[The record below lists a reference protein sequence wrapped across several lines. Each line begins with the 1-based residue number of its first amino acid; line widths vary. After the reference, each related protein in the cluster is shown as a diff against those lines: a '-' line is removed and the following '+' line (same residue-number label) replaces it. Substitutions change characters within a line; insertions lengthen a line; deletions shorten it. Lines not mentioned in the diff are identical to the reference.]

1 MHGRVSEP
9 HRDESRRDDGSREES
24 PDAELATTPSRTDE
38 IVRPAPRF
46 PVLAA
51 VLLVGVVAILLD
63 LARGGPL
70 LRLDEVVAHIWK
82 FKGPYEYSY
91 ADKVDRIG
99 QRLICLPL
107 LFGVAYYLSRRIRS
121 IRPLVIAVGAT
132 LGLNF
137 TIGVVK
143 LASGRESPR
152 TGGPALFTGDNV
164 LFPSGHTANVI
175 FVYGLVVALLVRYGE
190 VRRRLRWLL
199 IGLVAAAEVLMV
211 VISVYRHTHW
221 FSDLIAGTMV
231 GAAVLQLSLLADL
244 HWNEVRRW
252 LRRLAGPTWVAV
264 EWTVGLIRPRVVP
277 PAKAVAR
284 RVHTGSTDPRL
295 SGSRPDARSEV
306 RPEVRRAARTG
317 VRGDAPTRTRA
328 EVRPDVR
335 PERRGSVRPDERPD
349 PAEAGTSST
358 GRPD

>member
-9 HRDESRRDDGSREES
+9 HRDESHRDEDGREES
-24 PDAELATTPSRTDE
+24 PDAELTTTPSRTE
-38 IVRPAPRF
+38 ETARPVLRF

-51 VLLVGVVAILLD
+51 LCLVGVVAILLD

-70 LRLDEVVAHIWK
+70 LRLDEIIAHIWK
-82 FKGPYEYSY
+82 FKGPYDYSY
-91 ADKVDRIG
+91 ANKVDRIG

-175 FVYGLVVALLVRYGE
+175 FVYGLIVALLVRYGD
-190 VRRRLRWLL
+190 VSRRQRWLL
-199 IGLVAAAEVLMV
+199 IGLVAAAEVLMT

-244 HWNEVRRW
+244 HWNDVRRW
-252 LRRLAGPTWVAV
+252 LRRMAGPTWVAV
-264 EWTVGLIRPRVVP
+264 EWTVALIRPRVVP
-277 PAKAVAR
+277 PAKAVTR
-284 RVHTGSTDPRL
+284 RVRTGSTDPRL
-295 SGSRPDARSEV
+295 SDAPPDVPTGAPQAARNGLRPEARPKVRPGHRASTRPGERTDPAQAGTGTTSTGSRPD
-306 RPEVRRAARTG
+306 
-317 VRGDAPTRTRA
+317 
-328 EVRPDVR
+328 
-335 PERRGSVRPDERPD
+335 
-349 PAEAGTSST
+349 
-358 GRPD
+358 

>member
-9 HRDESRRDDGSREES
+9 HRESRRDEPSREES
-24 PDAELATTPSRTDE
+24 PDAELTTPPSRDE
-38 IVRPAPRF
+38 VVRPVPRF

-152 TGGPALFTGDNV
+152 TGGPALFSGDNV

-175 FVYGLVVALLVRYGE
+175 FVYGLIVALLVRYGN
-190 VRRRLRWLL
+190 VSRLRRWLL
-199 IGLVAAAEVLMV
+199 IGLVAAAEVLMT

-231 GAAVLQLSLLADL
+231 GGAVLQVSLLADL

-264 EWTVGLIRPRVVP
+264 EWTVALIRPRVVP

-284 RVHTGSTDPRL
+284 RVHAGSTDPRL
-295 SGSRPDARSEV
+295 SDAGPDARPDV
-306 RPEVRRAARTG
+306 RPEAGRDVPNGVRRDVGPRA
-317 VRGDAPTRTRA
+317 DA
-328 EVRPDVR
+328 RPDVR
-335 PERRGSVRPDERPD
+335 PERRGSVRSDERTD

-358 GRPD
+358 SRPD

>member
-9 HRDESRRDDGSREES
+9 HRDESRRDEQRREES
-24 PDAELATTPSRTDE
+24 PDAELIPTTPSRTDE
-38 IVRPAPRF
+38 IVRPALRF

-51 VLLVGVVAILLD
+51 LLLVGVVAILLD

-70 LRLDEVVAHIWK
+70 LRLDEFVAHIWK
-82 FKGPYEYSY
+82 FKGPYEYAY
-91 ADKVDRIG
+91 ADAVDRIG

-137 TIGVVK
+137 TIGVIK

-175 FVYGLVVALLVRYGE
+175 FVYGLVVALLVRYGN
-190 VRRRLRWLL
+190 VSRHRRWLL
-199 IGLVAAAEVLMV
+199 IGLVAAAEVLMT

-221 FSDLIAGTMV
+221 FSDLVAGTMV
-231 GAAVLQLSLLADL
+231 GGAVLQVSLLADL

-264 EWTVGLIRPRVVP
+264 EWAVGLIRPRVVP

-295 SGSRPDARSEV
+295 SDARPDPRLDPRPDPRPDRRPDAR
-306 RPEVRRAARTG
+306 AG
-317 VRGDAPTRTRA
+317 VRTDARPNDRPGERT
-328 EVRPDVR
+328 
-335 PERRGSVRPDERPD
+335 D

-358 GRPD
+358 ARPD

>member
-9 HRDESRRDDGSREES
+9 HRDETRRDVQSREES
-24 PDAELATTPSRTDE
+24 PDAELTTTPSHTDE
-38 IVRPAPRF
+38 TARPVLRF

-51 VLLVGVVAILLD
+51 LLLVGVVAILLD
-63 LARGGPL
+63 LASGGPL
-70 LRLDEVVAHIWK
+70 LRLDEVIAHIWK
-82 FKGPYEYSY
+82 FKGPYEYGY
-91 ADKVDRIG
+91 ADAVDRIG

-137 TIGVVK
+137 TIGVIK

-175 FVYGLVVALLVRYGE
+175 FVYGLVVALLVRYGN
-190 VRRRLRWLL
+190 VSTRRRWLL
-199 IGLVAAAEVLMV
+199 IGLVAAAEVLMT

-231 GAAVLQLSLLADL
+231 GGAVLQVSLLADL

-264 EWTVGLIRPRVVP
+264 EWAVGLIRPRVVP
-277 PAKAVAR
+277 PAKAVAQ
-284 RVHTGSTDPRL
+284 RVHAGSTDPRL
-295 SGSRPDARSEV
+295 SDGRPAARPDARRDPRAGA
-306 RPEVRRAARTG
+306 RPDARAG
-317 VRGDAPTRTRA
+317 VRTDA
-328 EVRPDVR
+328 RPDVR
-335 PERRGSVRPDERPD
+335 PGERTD

-358 GRPD
+358 ARPD

>member
-1 MHGRVSEP
+1 MYGRVSEP
-9 HRDESRRDDGSREES
+9 HRDESRRDQRSREES
-24 PDAELATTPSRTDE
+24 PDAELTTTPSRADE
-38 IVRPAPRF
+38 IVRPVLRF

-51 VLLVGVVAILLD
+51 LLLVGVVAILLD

-70 LRLDEVVAHIWK
+70 LRLDEFVAHIWK
-82 FKGPYEYSY
+82 FKGPYEYAY
-91 ADKVDRIG
+91 ADAVDRIG

-137 TIGVVK
+137 TIGVIK

-175 FVYGLVVALLVRYGE
+175 FVYGLVVALLVRYGN
-190 VRRRLRWLL
+190 VSKHRRWLL
-199 IGLVAAAEVLMV
+199 IGLVAAAEVLMT

-221 FSDLIAGTMV
+221 FSDLVAGTMV
-231 GAAVLQLSLLADL
+231 GGAVLQVSLLADL

-264 EWTVGLIRPRVVP
+264 EWAVGLIRPRVVP
-277 PAKAVAR
+277 PTKAVAR
-284 RVHTGSTDPRL
+284 RVHTTSTDPRL
-295 SGSRPDARSEV
+295 SGSRSGSRSDDRRDP
-306 RPEVRRAARTG
+306 RPGPRPAAPAGVRTG
-317 VRGDAPTRTRA
+317 AQPDDRSGGRT
-328 EVRPDVR
+328 
-335 PERRGSVRPDERPD
+335 D
-349 PAEAGTSST
+349 PAEAGTSRT
-358 GRPD
+358 ARPD